1 MTGPTPGHD
10 GAGVA
15 STLFFSDIPLIKDQP
30 HVHTHRLF
38 PDHARGVAR
47 GLSQPQS
54 LWGRDL
60 APSADLAAGQVVALF
75 TVPKGFTVT
84 DLNFDV
90 TKLDGGATPALTFSI
105 GDAANPGRF
114 LAGSNAAQSAEA
126 EADTMVAGCL
136 GFKFTSDT
144 DILFTAGTGAAT
156 PAAGTLTLFLKGF
169 IDA

>member
-1 MTGPTPGHD
+1 MSTRIAYSPTTPVAWH
-10 GAGVA
+10 GAYRNLKAYGGA
-15 STLFFSDIPLIKDQP
+15 T
-30 HVHTHRLF
+30 
-38 PDHARGVAR
+38 
-47 GLSQPQS
+47 S
-54 LWGRDL
+54 LL
-60 APSADLAAGQVVALF
+60 PADLAAGQVAALF

-90 TKLDGGATPALTFSI
+90 TKLDAGATPALTFSI

-144 DILFTAGTGAAT
+144 DILFTVGTGAAT

>member
-1 MTGPTPGHD
+1 MSTRIAYSQTTPVAWH
-10 GAGVA
+10 GAYRNLKAYGGA
-15 STLFFSDIPLIKDQP
+15 T
-30 HVHTHRLF
+30 
-38 PDHARGVAR
+38 
-47 GLSQPQS
+47 S
-54 LWGRDL
+54 LL
-60 APSADLAAGQVVALF
+60 PADLAAGQGVALF

-90 TKLDGGATPALTFSI
+90 TKLDAGATPALTFSI

-114 LAGSNAAQSAEA
+114 LAGSNGAQSAEA

-144 DILFTAGTGAAT
+144 DILFTVGTGAAT

>member
-1 MTGPTPGHD
+1 MSTRIAYSQTTPVAWH
-10 GAGVA
+10 GAYRNLKAYGGA
-15 STLFFSDIPLIKDQP
+15 T
-30 HVHTHRLF
+30 
-38 PDHARGVAR
+38 
-47 GLSQPQS
+47 S
-54 LWGRDL
+54 LL
-60 APSADLAAGQVVALF
+60 PADLAAGQAVALF

-90 TKLDGGATPALTFSI
+90 TKLDAGATPALTFSM
-105 GDAANPGRF
+105 GDAASPGRF

-144 DILFTAGTGAAT
+144 DILFTVGAAAAT
-156 PAAGTLTLFLKGF
+156 PASGTLTLFLKGF

>member
-1 MTGPTPGHD
+1 
-10 GAGVA
+10 
-15 STLFFSDIPLIKDQP
+15 
-30 HVHTHRLF
+30 
-38 PDHARGVAR
+38 
-47 GLSQPQS
+47 
-54 LWGRDL
+54 
-60 APSADLAAGQVVALF
+60 VVALF

-90 TKLDGGATPALTFSI
+90 TKLDAGATPALTFSI

-144 DILFTAGTGAAT
+144 DILFTVGTGAAT